1 MGRPDHCCG
10 AAPLGAILAPELTFS
25 ALCAILAP
33 FSQELDAHSAHKDS
47 NTRGVAMT
55 AARREI
61 EKRLVARA
69 KPEIHQRI
77 AEAAELQGSTVS
89 QFLLD
94 AALERATE
102 ITERATR
109 ISTSREAFENMMVA
123 LDQPKR
129 QLPRLRKAAKRY
141 KDLVHASD
149 KERAT

>member
-1 MGRPDHCCG
+1 
-10 AAPLGAILAPELTFS
+10 
-25 ALCAILAP
+25 
-33 FSQELDAHSAHKDS
+33 
-47 NTRGVAMT
+47 MT
-55 AARREI
+55 ARET

-109 ISTSREAFENMMVA
+109 ITTSREAFEHMMTA

-129 QLPRLRKAAKRY
+129 QLPRLRKAARRY
-141 KDLVHASD
+141 KESVHAAD
-149 KERAT
+149 QERTT